1 MQTESNVFNNYLCFS
16 RKFDNSHSPYFLPP
30 RGVRDDVHDIYTCAS
45 AGRTSRVWI
54 IQSQHIGDLTNH
66 ATFLKTHEVVL
77 ERKLLKIELKVTRY
91 ELILITKISHKE
103 MFNLYYSCQLNFS
116 YLYNF

>member
-1 MQTESNVFNNYLCFS
+1 MQTESNVFNNYLRFS

-30 RGVRDDVHDIYTCAS
+30 RGVRGDVHDIYIRALVLEELQECGLFRVS
-45 AGRTSRVWI
+45 IKVILRTT
-54 IQSQHIGDLTNH
+54 L
-66 ATFLKTHEVVL
+66 TFLKTHEVVL

-103 MFNLYYSCQLNFS
+103 MLYLSYSCQSNFS
-116 YLYNF
+116 YL